1 MGLVIYLC
9 MLCVS
14 FPAPLPPVSAV
25 TPLVAEQFAW
35 ELRFHPQRPQVDF
48 VLDGIRHGFKLGFS
62 PSHKL
67 KSAKKNKP
75 SATQHAS
82 VIDAYLANE
91 VSLGRVAGPFNSPP
105 FPNLQVSS
113 FGVIP
118 KKGQPGKWRL
128 IVDLSSPWG
137 ASVNDGISADEF
149 TLHYI
154 TVDQIIRS
162 VSRLGKGALMAKFDV
177 ESAYRN
183 VPVHPYDRHLL
194 GMKWRNQYY
203 VDLALP
209 FGLRSAPFIF
219 NAIADLVEWILVHS
233 YQIPDL
239 LHYLDDFIT
248 MGPPESSQCAHNLRT
263 ALAVCKRLGLPLH
276 PGKCVGPSTV
286 LVVLGIELD
295 SVNQEA
301 RLPAQKLSALK
312 ELISSW
318 LPRKWCNRQ
327 ELESFIGHLHHAAK
341 VVWPGRTFLRRM
353 IDLLSCFR
361 RRDHP
366 VRLNREFHLD
376 LRWWHHFLS
385 DWHGVSFWLF
395 PGLVPEAG
403 VEVSSDTAGSIGFG
417 AYLKGYWFAG
427 SWAPSQQQQSIAYK
441 ELFPVV
447 IAAHV
452 WGHMWCKR
460 HVLFRSDNEAVVHIL
475 NTRTSKV
482 PSLMQLLRSLLLSAA
497 RHSFSFSARHVPG
510 VNNLIADALSR
521 FRWQDFRQLV
531 PDAQPHPTWIPPELL
546 AALTSSP

>member
-1 MGLVIYLC
+1 MGIVIYLC

-35 ELRFHPQRPQVDF
+35 ELRFHAQRPQVDF
-48 VLDGIRHGFKLGFS
+48 VLYGIRHGFKLGFS
-62 PSHKL
+62 PSQKL
-67 KSAKKNKP
+67 KSAKNNKP
-75 SATQHAS
+75 SAIQHAS

-91 VSLGRVAGPFNSPP
+91 VSLGRV
-105 FPNLQVSS
+105 PNLQISS

-154 TVDQIIRS
+154 TVDQIICS

-183 VPVHPYDRHLL
+183 VPVHPSDRHLL

-209 FGLRSAPFIF
+209 FGLRSSPFIF

-263 ALAVCKRLGLPLH
+263 TLAVCKRLGLPLH

-295 SVNQEA
+295 SVNQVA
-301 RLPAQKLSALK
+301 RLPAQKLSTLK
-312 ELISSW
+312 QLISSW

-327 ELESFIGHLHHAAK
+327 ELESLIGHLHHAAK

-353 IDLLSCFR
+353 IDLLFCFR
-361 RRDHP
+361 RKDHP

-376 LRWWHHFLS
+376 LQWWHHFLS

-395 PGLVPEAG
+395 SGLVPEAG
-403 VEVSSDTAGSIGFG
+403 VEVSSDAAGSIGFG
-417 AYLKGYWFAG
+417 AHLKGYWFAG
-427 SWAPSQQQQSIAYK
+427 SWAPSQQQQSVAYK

-452 WGHMWCKR
+452 
-460 HVLFRSDNEAVVHIL
+460 
-475 NTRTSKV
+475 
-482 PSLMQLLRSLLLSAA
+482 
-497 RHSFSFSARHVPG
+497 
-510 VNNLIADALSR
+510 
-521 FRWQDFRQLV
+521 
-531 PDAQPHPTWIPPELL
+531 
-546 AALTSSP
+546 